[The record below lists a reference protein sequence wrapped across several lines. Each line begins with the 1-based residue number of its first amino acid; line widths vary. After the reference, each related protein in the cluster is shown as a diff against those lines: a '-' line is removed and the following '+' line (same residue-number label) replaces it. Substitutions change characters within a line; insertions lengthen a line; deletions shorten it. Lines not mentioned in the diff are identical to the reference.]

1 MITVIYGLP
10 GAGKGALMTF
20 FIKNT
25 YKTEGRYILNK
36 CKSTLDQYNIEFNK
50 KLNAPDKV
58 PIFSDY
64 KVKFPIGY
72 KKYYETYFLNGYYFG
87 LENDNVPVIHVP
99 PFSKVFLTEVQRY
112 YDSRKSST
120 LKEFVSR
127 LYEMHRHNNI
137 DIYLDLQRLGL
148 LDLNIRDL
156 AKRIILIEKLEHKFD
171 GRKIISSTWYCKEFN
186 SASDAD
192 RYIDDCCKTYIDNQ
206 YFHNGN
212 IFKSYDSFSNKDKFV
227 PKEKYNYLE
236 HDKISSGNED
246 YYKFSMPEYYRKDK
260 KQEK

>member
-10 GAGKGALMTF
+10 GAGKGALMTAF
-20 FIKNT
+20 VKSIYKN
-25 YKTEGRYILNK
+25 EGRYILKK
-36 CKSTLDQYNIEFNK
+36 CKETLAEYNVEFDK
-50 KLNAPDKV
+50 QLNEPDRV
-58 PIFSDY
+58 PIFTDY
-64 KVKFPIGY
+64 KVKFLIGY

-99 PFSKVFLTEVQRY
+99 PFSRVFLTEVQRY

-156 AKRIILIEKLEHKFD
+156 AKRIILIEELKHEYD
-171 GRKIISSTWYCKEFN
+171 G
-186 SASDAD
+186 
-192 RYIDDCCKTYIDNQ
+192 
-206 YFHNGN
+206 
-212 IFKSYDSFSNKDKFV
+212 
-227 PKEKYNYLE
+227 
-236 HDKISSGNED
+236 
-246 YYKFSMPEYYRKDK
+246 K
-260 KQEK
+260 KNTVVYVVL